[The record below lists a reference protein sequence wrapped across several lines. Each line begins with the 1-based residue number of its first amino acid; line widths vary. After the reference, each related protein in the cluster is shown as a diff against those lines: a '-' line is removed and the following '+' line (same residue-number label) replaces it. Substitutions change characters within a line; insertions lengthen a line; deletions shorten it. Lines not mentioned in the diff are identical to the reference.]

1 MVYEES
7 LILGIDPGLRHTGWG
22 IISYKGSLIKLI
34 ASGVINTNSTTKLCQ
49 RLGFLSSELK
59 NILHEHKPVHCA
71 MEEIFLNKN
80 PATTIKLSHA
90 RGALMASIAAFGLE
104 VEEYP
109 SKTVKKTL
117 VGVGNADKEQVL
129 FMIKRMLPA
138 KEITNYDE
146 ADALAVAICHAHHY
160 KIIQKAKAYE

>member
-1 MVYEES
+1 MVVEEK

-22 IISYKGSLIKLI
+22 VISHTGTLLKLI
-34 ASGVINTNSTTKLCQ
+34 DSGVINTNSTEKLCQ
-49 RLGFLSSELK
+49 RVFFLNHELK
-59 NILHEHKPVHCA
+59 NILLRYMPAQCA

-90 RGALMASIAAFGLE
+90 RGAIMARIASFGIE
-104 VEEYP
+104 IEEY
-109 SKTVKKTL
+109 SAKTVKKTL

-129 FMIKRMLPA
+129 FMIKRMLPT
-138 KEITNYDE
+138 KKITSYDE

-160 KIIQKAKAYE
+160 KIIQKAKSL

>member
-1 MVYEES
+1 MAVAGK

-22 IISYKGSLIKLI
+22 VVSYSGSLLKLI
-34 ASGVINTNSTTKLCQ
+34 DSGVINTKSTEKLCQ
-49 RLGFLSSELK
+49 RLCFLSNELK
-59 NILHEHKPVHCA
+59 DILLKYNLAQCA

-90 RGALMASIAAFGLE
+90 RGAVMASIASFGIKI
-104 VEEYP
+104 EEY
-109 SKTVKKTL
+109 SAKTVKKTL

-129 FMIKRMLPA
+129 FMIKKMLPT
-138 KEITNYDE
+138 KKITSYDE

-160 KIIQKAKAYE
+160 KIIQKARSL